1 MADVLRL
8 SDVRKSYGGGKA
20 PRVEVLH
27 GIDLALAEGAFSAL
41 TGPSGSGKSTLLNII
56 GLLES
61 PTSGDIMLAGEVAA
75 GLDDDRLT
83 RLRNRY
89 LGFIFQFHHLLP
101 AFSALENVLMPVFA
115 GRGRIEPAE
124 RERARQLLE
133 RVGLADHAHKQPVQL
148 SGGQQQRVA
157 IVRSLAVAPRLMLM
171 DEVTSAL
178 DPVLVNEVL
187 ATVRDLKGEGMTMVI
202 ATHEMGFAAQVA
214 DEVCFLESGRILER
228 GQPDQVLHAP
238 VEPATR
244 DFLRRVHEAGRL

>member
-27 GIDLALAEGAFSAL
+27 GIDLALAEGEFSAL

-157 IVRSLAVAPRLMLM
+157 IVRALMARPRL
-171 DEVTSAL
+171 
-178 DPVLVNEVL
+178 VL
-187 ATVRDLKGEGMTMVI
+187 ADEPTGNLDTLSAADVFGLLHEINRSDGVTFLIVTHDLRLADACARRIELEDGRVVRDTAPAG
-202 ATHEMGFAAQVA
+202 
-214 DEVCFLESGRILER
+214 SGRN
-228 GQPDQVLHAP
+228 
-238 VEPATR
+238 
-244 DFLRRVHEAGRL
+244 

>member
-157 IVRSLAVAPRLMLM
+157 IARALANDPAIILADEPTGNLYSNTGGEIIALLQRLSRERQVTIISATHDFKMLSVSDRVVWILDGRIDKIERREELQISLGTIEERHDAPR
-171 DEVTSAL
+171 
-178 DPVLVNEVL
+178 P
-187 ATVRDLKGEGMTMVI
+187 
-202 ATHEMGFAAQVA
+202 
-214 DEVCFLESGRILER
+214 
-228 GQPDQVLHAP
+228 
-238 VEPATR
+238 
-244 DFLRRVHEAGRL
+244 

>member
-157 IVRSLAVAPRLMLM
+157 IVRALMARPRL
-171 DEVTSAL
+171 
-178 DPVLVNEVL
+178 VL
-187 ATVRDLKGEGMTMVI
+187 ADEPTGNLDTRSAADVFGLLHEINRSDGVTFLIVTHDPRLADACARRIELEDGRVVRDTALAG
-202 ATHEMGFAAQVA
+202 
-214 DEVCFLESGRILER
+214 SGRN
-228 GQPDQVLHAP
+228 
-238 VEPATR
+238 
-244 DFLRRVHEAGRL
+244 

>member
-1 MADVLRL
+1 MADVLCL
-8 SDVRKSYGGGKA
+8 ADIRKSYGGGKA

-27 GIDLALAEGAFSAL
+27 GIDLALAEGEFAAL

-61 PTSGDIMLAGEVAA
+61 PTSGDIMLAGEAAA

-115 GRGRIEPAE
+115 GRGRIEAAE

-133 RVGLADHAHKQPVQL
+133 RVGWQITP
-148 SGGQQQRVA
+148 
-157 IVRSLAVAPRLMLM
+157 
-171 DEVTSAL
+171 TSS
-178 DPVLVNEVL
+178 
-187 ATVRDLKGEGMTMVI
+187 R
-202 ATHEMGFAAQVA
+202 
-214 DEVCFLESGRILER
+214 CSS
-228 GQPDQVLHAP
+228 
-238 VEPATR
+238 PAGSSNGWPSCG
-244 DFLRRVHEAGRL
+244 H

>member
-157 IVRSLAVAPRLMLM
+157 IVRAIAIKPRFLIF
-171 DEVTSAL
+171 DEPTSAL
-178 DPVLVNEVL
+178 DPEMTAEVL
-187 ATVRDLKGEGMTMVI
+187 DFIAELRDEGRDLIIV
-202 ATHEMGFAAQVA
+202 THNMGFAREVSDRCVFIANGRVLEHGPSA
-214 DEVCFLESGRILER
+214 DVFANPQHPLLVNFLAR
-228 GQPDQVLHAP
+228 VL
-238 VEPATR
+238 R
-244 DFLRRVHEAGRL
+244 Y

>member
-157 IVRSLAVAPRLMLM
+157 IVRALMARPRL
-171 DEVTSAL
+171 
-178 DPVLVNEVL
+178 VL
-187 ATVRDLKGEGMTMVI
+187 ADEPTGNLDTRSAADVFGLLHEINRSDGVTFLIVTHDPRLADTCARRIELEDGRVVRDTALAG
-202 ATHEMGFAAQVA
+202 
-214 DEVCFLESGRILER
+214 SGRN
-228 GQPDQVLHAP
+228 
-238 VEPATR
+238 
-244 DFLRRVHEAGRL
+244 